1 VTQTATPSDPFDRL
15 HPAVQYHVVNSLG
28 WTSLR
33 PTQLEAIDPI
43 LTGTHC
49 LLLAPTAGGKTEA
62 AAIPVFSRMLS
73 EEWQGVSVLYVCPIK
88 ALLNNLEERLA
99 RFAAYFGRTVQVW
112 HGDISPSKKKRA
124 LAQPPDILLTTPES
138 IEGMLISPRIE
149 RDAWFGQL
157 RTVVVDELHAFAGD
171 DRGWHL
177 RSLIARL
184 QRCAQAPVQRLG
196 LSATV
201 RNPVALLDW
210 FAPEGAKRVVGSAS
224 VSTDADV
231 MIDHVASIENAAIMV
246 SRLHRGKK
254 RLVFCDSRSVA
265 ERLGNGL
272 HELGVRT
279 FVSHGSLSAAERKRS
294 EEAFANEK
302 DCVIVATSTLEL
314 GIDVGDLDH
323 VLQIDAPSSVSSFLQ
338 RMGRTGRR
346 PGSRRNCTFL
356 TLSDKGL
363 KMAMAIVELWRHG
376 WVEDVQPPPAPWGV
390 VAQQALAITLERGE
404 VGQAD
409 LIAALVNSFPDQAT
423 SDLAA
428 LVRHL
433 RSTQHL
439 SESSDGVLVVGPKA
453 EHDYGR
459 GHYRDLMAS
468 FSSSPMLQGRHGTSE
483 IGLIDPTSLLS
494 REELPTI
501 LLGGRSWRVLDVDW
515 RKGVAWL
522 EPTTVSGKA
531 RWQGSARDVSCEAA
545 KALRR
550 VLQAEDPPTGLSRRA
565 KSQLEELRATTPV
578 GEGMKPVWSRD
589 GSYTQLWTFAG
600 SRTNRTLAR
609 GLPATAN
616 RARYDELKVE
626 WEGPRECFDQLPAY
640 VASATDEELEALAD
654 SVKFSQLMP
663 RELFAHLVNSRLW
676 DAQAG
681 STAAIRNGFL
691 GDQSA

>member
-1 VTQTATPSDPFDRL
+1 MTHQATPSDPFDRL

-43 LTGTHC
+43 LAGAHC

-99 RFAAYFGRTVQVW
+99 RYAAYFGRTVQVW
-112 HGDISPSKKKRA
+112 HGDISPSKKRRA

-138 IEGMLISPRIE
+138 IEGMLISPRVE

-157 RTVVVDELHAFAGD
+157 RAVVVDELHAFAGD

-177 RSLIARL
+177 RSLMARL
-184 QRCAQAPVQRLG
+184 ERYAKAPVQRIG

-201 RNPVALLDW
+201 RNPVALLAW
-210 FAPEGAKRVVGSAS
+210 FAPEGDRKVVGSAS

-231 MIDHVASIENAAIMV
+231 VIDHVGSIENAVIVV
-246 SRLHRGKK
+246 SRLHRGRK

-346 PGSRRNCTFL
+346 AGSRRNCTFL

-363 KMAMAIVELWRHG
+363 KMAMAIVELWRSG

-390 VAQQALAITLERGE
+390 VAQQALTVTLERGE
-404 VGQAD
+404 LSYGD
-409 LIAALVNSFPDQAT
+409 LIAALAQSFPEQSA
-423 SDLAA
+423 SDLAE
-428 LVRHL
+428 LVEHL
-433 RSTQHL
+433 RRTHHL
-439 SESSDGVLVVGPKA
+439 EEIGDGVVAVGPTT
-453 EHDYGR
+453 ERDFGR
-459 GHYRDLMAS
+459 DHYRELMAS
-468 FSSSPMLQGRHGTSE
+468 FSSSPMLRGRHGTSE

-494 REELPTI
+494 REELPSI
-501 LLGGRSWRVLDVDW
+501 LLGGKSWRVLDVDW
-515 RKGVAWL
+515 RKGIAWL
-522 EPTTVSGKA
+522 EPTAGSGKA
-531 RWQGSARDVSCEAA
+531 RWQGGTRDVSSDVAG
-545 KALRR
+545 ALRR
-550 VLQAEDPPTGLSRRA
+550 VLQSESPPSELSRRA
-565 KSQLEELRATTPV
+565 RAQLEELKASTPV
-578 GEGMKPVWSRD
+578 GEGTELVWSRD
-589 GSYTQLWTFAG
+589 ESRIQLWTFAG

-609 GLPATAN
+609 GLQAVAHGT
-616 RARYDELKVE
+616 RYDELKVE
-626 WEGPRECFDQLPAY
+626 WEGPRECVELVPKIP
-640 VASATDEELEALAD
+640 ASATDEELEALVD
-654 SVKFSQLMP
+654 SVKFSSLMP
-663 RELFAHLVNSRLW
+663 RSLFARHLGSRLW
-676 DAQAG
+676 EVKVDA
-681 STAAIRNGFL
+681 I
-691 GDQSA
+691 

>member
-1 VTQTATPSDPFDRL
+1 MTHTAATSDPFGRL

-43 LTGTHC
+43 LAGTHC

-62 AAIPVFSRMLS
+62 AVIPVFSRMLS
-73 EEWQGVSVLYVCPIK
+73 EEWRGVSVLYVCPIK

-99 RFAAYFGRTVQVW
+99 RYAAYFGRTVQVW

-138 IEGMLISPRIE
+138 IEGMLISPRVE
-149 RDAWFGQL
+149 RDVWFGQL

-177 RSLIARL
+177 RSLLARL
-184 QRCAQAPVQRLG
+184 ERYAQGPVQRLG

-201 RNPVALLDW
+201 RDPVALLNW
-210 FAPEGAKRVVGSAS
+210 FAPEGAKQVVGIAS

-231 MIDHVASIENAAIMV
+231 VIDHVASIENAAIVV
-246 SRLHRGKK
+246 SRLHRGRK

-265 ERLGNGL
+265 ERLANGL

-346 PGSRRNCTFL
+346 LGSRRNCTFL

-363 KMAMAIVELWRHG
+363 KMAVSVVELWRRG

-390 VAQQALAITLERGE
+390 VAQQALTVTLERGE
-404 VGQAD
+404 VGQVD
-409 LIAALVNSFPDQAT
+409 LIAALMRSFPDQTA

-428 LVRHL
+428 LVLHL
-433 RSTQHL
+433 RTTEHL
-439 SESSDGVLVVGPKA
+439 CESSDGVLVIGPTT
-453 EHDYGR
+453 EREYGR

-468 FSSSPMLQGRHGTSE
+468 FSSSPMVQGRHGTSE

-515 RKGVAWL
+515 RKGIAWL
-522 EPTTVSGKA
+522 EPTGSSGKA
-531 RWQGSARDVSCEAA
+531 RWQGSARDVSREAA
-545 KALRR
+545 GALRR
-550 VLQAEDPPTGLSRRA
+550 VLQSEDPPAELSRRA
-565 KSQLEELRATTPV
+565 KAQLEQVKASTPV
-578 GEGMKPVWSRD
+578 GEGTEPVWARD

-600 SRTNRTLAR
+600 TRTNRTLAR
-609 GLPATAN
+609 GLPVLA
-616 RARYDELKVE
+616 RMARYDELKVE
-626 WEGPRECFDQLPAY
+626 WEGPRECVERLPTC
-640 VASATDEELEALAD
+640 VDLPTSAELEALAE
-654 SVKFSQLMP
+654 SIKFSQLIP
-663 RELFAHLVNSRLW
+663 RALFSQLVVYRLW
-676 DAQAG
+676 DPNAG
-681 STAAIRNGFL
+681 RPTTPL
-691 GDQSA
+691 T

>member
-1 VTQTATPSDPFDRL
+1 VTHKATSSDPFDRL
-15 HPAVQYHVVNSLG
+15 HPAVRYHVVNSLG

-43 LTGTHC
+43 LAGTHC

-62 AAIPVFSRMLS
+62 AVIPVFSRMLS

-99 RFAAYFGRTVQVW
+99 RYAAYFGRTVQVW
-112 HGDISPSKKKRA
+112 HGDISPGKKKRA

-138 IEGMLISPRIE
+138 IEGMLISPRVE

-157 RTVVVDELHAFAGD
+157 RAVVVDELHAFAGD

-177 RSLIARL
+177 RSLMARL
-184 QRCAQAPVQRLG
+184 EQYAQGKVQRIG

-201 RNPVALLDW
+201 RNPVALLGW
-210 FAPEGAKRVVGSAS
+210 FAPAGSKQVVGTAS

-231 MIDHVASIENAAIMV
+231 VIDHVASIENAAIVV
-246 SRLHRGKK
+246 SRLHRGRK

-356 TLSDKGL
+356 TLSEKGL
-363 KMAMAIVELWRHG
+363 AMALAIVELWRRG

-390 VAQQALAITLERGE
+390 AAQQALTMTLERGE
-404 VGQAD
+404 LSHAD
-409 LIAALVNSFPDQAT
+409 LIAAQVNSFPDQDA
-423 SDLAA
+423 SDLTA
-428 LVRHL
+428 LVLHL

-439 SESSDGVLVVGPKA
+439 CESSDGVLMVGPA
-453 EHDYGR
+453 TERDYGR

-468 FSSSPMLQGRHGTSE
+468 FSSSPMLQGRHGISE

-494 REELPTI
+494 KAEFHTI

-515 RKGVAWL
+515 RKGIAWL
-522 EPTTVSGKA
+522 EPTAASGKA
-531 RWQGSARDVSCEAA
+531 RWQGSARDVTSEAA
-545 KALRR
+545 RALRH
-550 VLQAEDPPTGLSRRA
+550 VLQSADPPPELSRRA
-565 KSQLEELRATTPV
+565 KSQLEELKASTPV
-578 GEGMKPVWSRD
+578 GEGTEPVWSRD

-600 SRTNRTLAR
+600 TRTNRTLAR
-609 GLPATAN
+609 GLLATAH
-616 RARYDELKVE
+616 RARFDELKVE
-626 WEGPRECFDQLPAY
+626 WEGAPDCFDQLPAC
-640 VASATDEELEALAD
+640 VAAPTDEELAALAD
-654 SVKFSQLMP
+654 SMKFSTLLP
-663 RELFAHLVNSRLW
+663 RHLFARVVSSRLW
-676 DAQAG
+676 EAWPLVPDP
-681 STAAIRNGFL
+681 STR
-691 GDQSA
+691 

>member
-1 VTQTATPSDPFDRL
+1 MTHQATPSDPFDRL

-43 LTGTHC
+43 LAGTHC

-62 AAIPVFSRMLS
+62 AVIPVFSRMLS

-99 RFAAYFGRTVQVW
+99 RYAAYFGRTVQVW

-138 IEGMLISPRIE
+138 IEGMLISPRVE

-157 RTVVVDELHAFAGD
+157 RAVVVDELHAFAGD

-177 RSLIARL
+177 RSLMARL
-184 QRCAQAPVQRLG
+184 ERYARAPVQRLG

-210 FAPEGAKRVVGSAS
+210 FAPEGAKRVVGTAS

-231 MIDHVASIENAAIMV
+231 VIDHVGSIENAAIVV
-246 SRLHRGKK
+246 SRLHRGRK

-346 PGSRRNCTFL
+346 AGSRRNCTFL
-356 TLSDKGL
+356 TLNDKGL
-363 KMAMAIVELWRHG
+363 KMAMAIVELWRRG

-390 VAQQALAITLERGE
+390 VAQQALTVTLERGE
-404 VGQAD
+404 LGQAD
-409 LIAALVNSFPDQAT
+409 LIAALVNSFPDQAE
-423 SDLAA
+423 SELAI
-428 LVRHL
+428 LVQHL

-439 SESSDGVLVVGPKA
+439 CESSDGVLAIGPTT
-453 EHDYGR
+453 ERDYGR
-459 GHYRDLMAS
+459 GQYRDLMAS

-494 REELPTI
+494 REDLPTI

-515 RKGVAWL
+515 RKGIAWL
-522 EPTTVSGKA
+522 EPTAASGKA
-531 RWQGSARDVSCEAA
+531 RWQGSARDVSREAA
-545 KALRR
+545 SALRR
-550 VLQAEDPPTGLSRRA
+550 VLQSEEPPAELSRRA
-565 KSQLEELRATTPV
+565 KSQLEELQATTPV
-578 GEGMKPVWSRD
+578 GEGAEPLWSRD

-600 SRTNRTLAR
+600 TRANRTLTR
-609 GLPATAN
+609 GLPAMAH
-616 RARYDELKVE
+616 RARFDELKVE
-626 WEGPRECFDQLPAY
+626 WEGPRECIEQLPTC
-640 VASATDEELEALAD
+640 VASPSNDELDALAE

-663 RELFAHLVNSRLW
+663 RELFALLVVSRLW

-681 STAAIRNGFL
+681 SLTAPITPPTRG
-691 GDQSA
+691 

>member
-1 VTQTATPSDPFDRL
+1 MTQATTPSDPFDRL

-43 LTGTHC
+43 LAGTHC

-62 AAIPVFSRMLS
+62 ASIPVFSRMLS

-88 ALLNNLEERLA
+88 ALLNNLEERLT
-99 RFAAYFGRTVQVW
+99 RYAAYFGRTVQVW

-138 IEGMLISPRIE
+138 IEGMLISPRVE

-157 RTVVVDELHAFAGD
+157 RAVVVDELHAFAGD

-177 RSLIARL
+177 RSLMARL
-184 QRCAQAPVQRLG
+184 ERYARAPVQRLG

-231 MIDHVASIENAAIMV
+231 VIDHVGSIENAAIVV
-246 SRLHRGKK
+246 SRLHRGRK

-294 EEAFANEK
+294 EEAFATEK

-346 PGSRRNCTFL
+346 AGSRRNCTFL

-363 KMAMAIVELWRHG
+363 KMAIAIVELWRRG

-390 VAQQALAITLERGE
+390 VAQQALAMTLERGE

-409 LIAALVNSFPDQAT
+409 LVAALGNGFPEQAPP
-423 SDLAA
+423 DLAG
-428 LVRHL
+428 LVQHL

-439 SESSDGVLVVGPKA
+439 CESSAGVLVVGPTTEREFGK
-453 EHDYGR
+453 

-468 FSSSPMLQGRHGTSE
+468 FSSAPMLQGRHGTSE

-494 REELPTI
+494 HEELPTI

-531 RWQGSARDVSCEAA
+531 RWQGSARDVSSEAA
-545 KALRR
+545 EALRR
-550 VLQAEDPPTGLSRRA
+550 VLQAEDPPAELSRRA

-578 GEGMKPVWSRD
+578 GEGTKPVWSRD
-589 GSYTQLWTFAG
+589 GIYTQLWTFAG
-600 SRTNRTLAR
+600 TRTNRTLAR
-609 GLPATAN
+609 GLPAMAHQ
-616 RARYDELKVE
+616 ARYDELKVE
-626 WEGPRECFDQLPAY
+626 WEGPRDCIEQLPA
-640 VASATDEELEALAD
+640 VMAPASDDELEALAE

-663 RELFAHLVNSRLW
+663 RDLFARLVTARLW
-676 DAQAG
+676 DAHAG
-681 STAAIRNGFL
+681 RPAAPSSPLDRG
-691 GDQSA
+691 